1 MSFDKRGQMTMFIVI
16 AILIISGIALLI
28 FFNKGT
34 PLIGS
39 HQEIN
44 KKEFLESCVEEEV
57 KNTLEIIG
65 LQGGYFS
72 ESKIMTKS
80 YSSGSTYGQKNIA
93 VLCYNKNYF
102 DPCINQDPMLIQH
115 LNDEIKKGISKTV
128 KDCFDALTL
137 SLENQGF
144 EVQTK
149 YNGFDV
155 QLLPEKLK
163 LDIKGEITISQTGS
177 TTKEKDFE
185 ILFRTRLYDIAIVA
199 QNIINQEASTC
210 SFDHSG
216 FMLYFKEF
224 SIDKIRTSDSFDIF
238 AVKSKDS
245 YEIFNFA
252 LRGCVIPPGV

>member
-1 MSFDKRGQMTMFIVI
+1 MTT
-16 AILIISGIALLI
+16 SRN
-28 FFNKGT
+28 NKK
-34 PLIGS
+34 LS
-39 HQEIN
+39 YAQKN
-44 KKEFLESCVEEEV
+44 NKEFLESCVEEEV

-72 ESKIMTKS
+72 ESKIMTKPF
-80 YSSGSTYGQKNIA
+80 SSGSTYGQKNIA
-93 VLCYNKNYF
+93 VLCYN
-102 DPCINQDPMLIQH
+102 
-115 LNDEIKKGISKTV
+115 

-144 EVQTK
+144 EVQAK

-163 LDIKGEITISQTGS
+163 LDINGEITISQTGS